1 MATSSSVIILVF
13 TMAILSCGTAQEI
26 LKIWRESSVSQDD
39 ITVPNSQCNR
49 TKQQCDRYNAKHLTQ
64 CLCYCG
70 EGGGQETAFW
80 EPSSTCIPVSSLR
93 QQSGTN
99 CFGFVLVF
107 S

>member
-26 LKIWRESSVSQDD
+26 LKIWRESSVLQDD

-64 CLCYCG
+64 CLCYCQ
-70 EGGGQETAFW
+70 ERGGQATAFW
-80 EPSSTCIPVSSLR
+80 EPSSTCIPVKSLR

-99 CFGFVLVF
+99 FFGFVFVF